1 MENKTI
7 ASISTPLGKGAI
19 SIVRMSGSES
29 LQIAQKLF
37 KSKAL
42 NFDKI
47 TPRMLYYGKF
57 KIDNNAYETCLMV
70 YFKAPFSYT
79 GEDVVEFQVHGGS
92 VITSKI
98 LSVLLEN
105 GAILAENGEFSK
117 RAFENGKISL
127 DQAESIIDEINAESE
142 SELKASLMLIGGK
155 LKNQVKDMQ
164 SSLTDTLAEIEATL
178 DYPEEDFEQA
188 VKEKIFKNINS
199 ISLALQDILKDSQNS
214 KYIKQ
219 GINIAIVGSPN
230 VGKSSLLNSLIGQ
243 ERAIV
248 TSIAGTTRD
257 VLNESITYKGIKFNF
272 LDTAGIR
279 QSDDEVEKIGIEKSK
294 QSIDSADLILFV
306 LDASRAKSE
315 QDMEIEN
322 LLKNRTNIITIVNKI
337 DEKRLLEGYSNAI
350 EISALN
356 GQNTEKI
363 KELIYNMVLKEEI
376 DYSKIVLTNERQAN
390 ILKQACNI
398 SLEIL
403 QAKDESM
410 DIVAMLIKSLWNTLG
425 KITGECENERIIDI
439 IFSKFCLGK

>member
-1 MENKTI
+1 MKNKTI

-19 SIVRMSGSES
+19 SIVRMSGGES

-57 KIDNNAYETCLMV
+57 EIDDNAYETCLMV

-219 GINIAIVGSPN
+219 GINIAIVGIPN
-230 VGKSSLLNSLIGQ
+230 VVKSRHLNSLIGH
-243 ERAIV
+243 ERASD
-248 TSIAGTTRD
+248 TSIAVTTR
-257 VLNESITYKGIKFNF
+257 
-272 LDTAGIR
+272 AG
-279 QSDDEVEKIGIEKSK
+279 
-294 QSIDSADLILFV
+294 L
-306 LDASRAKSE
+306 
-315 QDMEIEN
+315 
-322 LLKNRTNIITIVNKI
+322 
-337 DEKRLLEGYSNAI
+337 
-350 EISALN
+350 
-356 GQNTEKI
+356 
-363 KELIYNMVLKEEI
+363 
-376 DYSKIVLTNERQAN
+376 
-390 ILKQACNI
+390 
-398 SLEIL
+398 
-403 QAKDESM
+403 
-410 DIVAMLIKSLWNTLG
+410 
-425 KITGECENERIIDI
+425 
-439 IFSKFCLGK
+439 